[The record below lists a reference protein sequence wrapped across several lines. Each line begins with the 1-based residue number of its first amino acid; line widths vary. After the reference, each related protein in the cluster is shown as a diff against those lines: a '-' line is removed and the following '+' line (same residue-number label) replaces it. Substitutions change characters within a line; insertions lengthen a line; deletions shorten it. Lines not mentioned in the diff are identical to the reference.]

1 MNPPK
6 KTAEE
11 LIPTDDL
18 TYEQALNELE
28 GIIQDL
34 ETGEHALEETLA
46 MFERGQAL
54 AKHCTKL
61 LEEAELKVQELSG
74 ENLVDFDSP

>member
-6 KTAEE
+6 GSSEE
-11 LIPTDDL
+11 SAAIEQL

-34 ETGEHALEETLA
+34 ESDEHSLDQTLA
-46 MFERGQAL
+46 MFAR
-54 AKHCTKL
+54 
-61 LEEAELKVQELSG
+61 
-74 ENLVDFDSP
+74 

>member
-6 KTAEE
+6 ESSGKPTAIEK
-11 LIPTDDL
+11 L

-34 ETGEHALEETLA
+34 ESDEHTLEQTLA

-54 AKHCTKL
+54 ARHCAKL

-74 ENLVDFDSP
+74 DTLVDFDTS

>member
-11 LIPTDDL
+11 LIPIDDL